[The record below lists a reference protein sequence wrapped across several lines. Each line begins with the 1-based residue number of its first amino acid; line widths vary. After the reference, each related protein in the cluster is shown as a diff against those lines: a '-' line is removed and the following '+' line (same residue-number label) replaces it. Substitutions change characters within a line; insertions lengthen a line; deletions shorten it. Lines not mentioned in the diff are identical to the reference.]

1 MIIRKAFYWW
11 LFPSAV
17 VLPVWLLIG
26 WAAFH
31 QGSGWTFLGLLVLC
45 PILFV
50 ALIAVGG
57 ILMARKSVRDARA
70 VSWYDTG
77 LLAGWSASIIAFG
90 FFPPGATGWLAVLG
104 VLFFLGL
111 FWVGLW
117 ELVTETRSRVQVSYA
132 AYQRVANPQQV
143 NHSESEPVVDDA
155 DVIIIEERRED
166 RPST

>member
-31 QGSGWTFLGLLVLC
+31 QGSGWTFLGFLVLC

-50 ALIAVGG
+50 ALLAIGG
-57 ILMARKSVRDARA
+57 IVMARKSVRDARA
-70 VSWYDTG
+70 VSWYDAG

-90 FFPPGATGWLAVLG
+90 FFPPGLTGWLAVLG
-104 VLFFLGL
+104 VLFFLAM

-117 ELVTETRSRVQVSYA
+117 ELVTETRDRVQVSYA
-132 AYQRVANPQQV
+132 AYQRAASPEQV
-143 NHSESEPVVDDA
+143 GYPRSAPAEDDA

-166 RPST
+166 RPSS